1 MSNDTYTEVTRES
14 WGSRLKGSLRGI
26 VIGLILI
33 AVAVWLLFTN
43 EGRAVRRA
51 KSLAEGGGAV
61 VSVTADRVDLAHE
74 GALVHVS
81 GAAETEEILQDPAFG
96 VSVFGL
102 HLERRVEMYQWRE
115 NRERETEKKV
125 GGGTETRTT
134 YSYERVWSD
143 DPIDSSGFK
152 RPEGHTNPG
161 SFPVSP
167 RAVTASRV
175 FLGAYRLPPSVV
187 NRLRDFEPLDPP
199 AKDALPEEI
208 RDRSRVREDLVYVG
222 EDPARP
228 EVGDLRIRFAYVPP
242 GPASVVAQQVGDS
255 FGPYPTEAGDTIEL
269 VRSGVASAE
278 AMFTAAER
286 SNRIL
291 TWLLRGGGFL
301 LMFVGIGMLLRPLSV
316 LADVVPFVG
325 NLVEAGTGFVAF
337 LLAAFGSLTV
347 VSVAWLF
354 YRPLLGLSV
363 LALAVLAVVWIV
375 RRIRRAKRR
384 TEPPAPAPAPERSTP
399 PPPPPA

>member
-1 MSNDTYTEVTRES
+1 MSNDSYTEVTRQS

-26 VIGLILI
+26 VIGLILVV
-33 AVAVWLLFTN
+33 VAVWLLFTN

-61 VSVTADRVDLAHE
+61 VSVPADRVDPAHE

-81 GAAETEEILQDPAFG
+81 GTAETEEILQDPAFG
-96 VSVFGL
+96 VAVFGL

-115 NRERETEKKV
+115 NRDSETEKKL

-134 YSYERVWSD
+134 YSYEKVWSD
-143 DPIDSSGFK
+143 EPIDSSGFK

-161 SFPVSP
+161 SFRYGPRKVS
-167 RAVTASRV
+167 ASRV
-175 FLGAYRLPPSVV
+175 SLGAFRLPSSMVE
-187 NRLRDFEPLDPP
+187 RLGNFQPLEISST
-199 AKDALPEEI
+199 DALPAEI
-208 RDRSRVREDLVYVG
+208 RYESRLQDGGVYVG
-222 EDPARP
+222 WDPSQP

-242 GPASVVAQQVGDS
+242 GPVSVVAQQIGDS
-255 FGPYPTEAGDTIEL
+255 FSPYPTAAGGTIDL

-278 AMFTAAER
+278 AMFKAAQQ

-301 LMFVGIGMLLRPLSV
+301 LMFFGIGMVLRPLSV

-325 NLVEAGTGFVAF
+325 NLVEAGTGFLAF
-337 LLAAFGSLTV
+337 LLAAFGALVV
-347 VSVAWLF
+347 VSIAWLF

-363 LALAVLAVVWIV
+363 LALAVLVVVWIV
-375 RRIRRAKRR
+375 RRMRRARR
-384 TEPPAPAPAPERSTP
+384 GSPPPARAVP
-399 PPPPPA
+399 PPPPPASA

>member
-1 MSNDTYTEVTRES
+1 MSNDSYTEVTRQS

-26 VIGLILI
+26 VIGLILT
-33 AVAVWLLFTN
+33 AVAVWLLFSN

-61 VSVTADRVDLAHE
+61 VSVPADRVDPAHE

-81 GAAETEEILQDPAFG
+81 GTAETEEILQDPAFG
-96 VSVFGL
+96 VAVFGL

-115 NRERETEKKV
+115 SRDSETEKKL

-134 YSYERVWSD
+134 YSYEKVWSD
-143 DPIDSSGFK
+143 DPIDSGGFK
-152 RPEGHTNPG
+152 ESAGHTNPG
-161 SFPVSP
+161 SFPVPP
-167 RAVTASRV
+167 REVSASRV
-175 FLGAYRLPPSVV
+175 FLGAFRLPASMVG
-187 NRLRDFEPLDPP
+187 RLRDFQPLETPSR
-199 AKDALPEEI
+199 DALPEEI
-208 RDRSRVREDLVYVG
+208 RGRSHVREDLVYVG
-222 EDPARP
+222 ADPARP

-242 GPASVVAQQVGDS
+242 GAVSLVAQQVGDS
-255 FGPYPTEAGDTIEL
+255 FSPYPTAAGDTIEL

-278 AMFTAAER
+278 AMFAAAEQ

-301 LMFVGIGMLLRPLSV
+301 LMFVGLGMVLRPLSV

-325 NLVEAGTGFVAF
+325 NLVAAGTGFLAF
-337 LLAAFGSLTV
+337 LLAAFGSLV
-347 VSVAWLF
+347 VISFAWLF

-363 LALAVLAVVWIV
+363 LALAVLVVVWIV
-375 RRIRRAKRR
+375 RRMRRAKD
-384 TEPPAPAPAPERSTP
+384 PSPAPARSVP
-399 PPPPPA
+399 PPPPPASA